1 VSEETRSPP
10 RKKKKPAR
18 TPRGEGGTERPSR
31 SLLALAILGFLV
43 LLVMLT
49 AMFPKGGD
57 PIDEIEF
64 RKRLAKNEVE
74 EITFRGDTLALIKLA
89 PGELKDPTQSRER
102 TITYTSIHD
111 LETAKAEILKTIE
124 QSQKPLPDG
133 SPAKA
138 PITTKVK
145 PPEPQ
150 SQIPQV
156 LMYLLFLVVPVGVI
170 YWLFVRQMRG
180 QGGPGN
186 VLSFGKSRHRVAS
199 RDKTGVT
206 LDDVAG
212 ADEAKEEVK
221 EIIEFLRNPKKFSRL
236 GGRIPKGVL
245 LIGAPGTGKT
255 LLAKAAAGE
264 ADVPFFSV
272 CGSDFVE
279 MFVGVGASRVRDL
292 FEKAKENSPCIVFL
306 DEVDA
311 VGRRRGSGLGG
322 GHDEREQTLNQILV
336 EMDGFDT
343 DKGIIVVA
351 ATNRPDILDPA
362 LLRPG
367 RFDRQIVLDLPD
379 VKGREQILQVHA
391 ARVKLGTDVDLRR
404 LAQATTGFS
413 GAELEA
419 VVNEAALRAALHDRD
434 AITRE
439 DLDESRDK
447 VRWGRQKKS
456 RVILEEDRRA
466 TAYHEAGHALVAAK
480 HEGAQLLHKVTIIP
494 RGAAAGATMF
504 MPHKDEI
511 SLKKKQALAQM
522 ATLYGGRLGELIATD
537 DLSTGASND
546 IEQATNIARRM
557 VCEWGFSDELGP
569 INYTQEQDTVFLGRE
584 ITRTQNHSEAT
595 AKKIDDEVKKIIE
608 SSYERAND
616 LIKKHRDGLDRL
628 AEALLRFETI
638 TGEEVMVLLD
648 GKLPIDLRRDEPVA
662 RPARE
667 PAEAEPESEDERRPE
682 LGSGPQPAGA
692 MA

>member
-1 VSEETRSPP
+1 VSEETRTPQT
-10 RKKKKPAR
+10 RKKKKTGR
-18 TPRGEGGTERPSR
+18 TPRGEERPSR
-31 SLLALAILGFLV
+31 SLLMLAILGFLV
-43 LLVMLT
+43 LLFLVSMQISV
-49 AMFPKGGD
+49 AREK
-57 PIDEIEF
+57 IDETEF
-64 RKRLAKNEVE
+64 RKLLVKGDVTEV
-74 EITFRGDTLALIKLA
+74 TFHGETEAFIKLKPGDMKGESGPRERVLSFLDA
-89 PGELKDPTQSRER
+89 KDAAGEKDTIFKLKGELKDT
-102 TITYTSIHD
+102 HKLDD
-111 LETAKAEILKTIE
+111 LVV
-124 QSQKPLPDG
+124 
-133 SPAKA
+133 
-138 PITTKVK
+138 KVE
-145 PPEPQ
+145 PP
-150 SQIPQV
+150 SQIPQFVAFV
-156 LMYLLFLVVPVGVI
+156 LPFAALCVLLWWVFK
-170 YWLFVRQMRG
+170 RQMNG

-186 VLSFGKSRHRVAS
+186 VLAFGKSRHRVAS

-212 ADEAKEEVK
+212 CDEAKEEVK
-221 EIIEFLRNPKKFSRL
+221 EIIEFLRNPRKFSRL

-264 ADVPFFSV
+264 AEVPFFSV

-292 FEKAKENSPCIVFL
+292 FEKAKENSPCIIFL

-343 DKGIIVVA
+343 DKGIIVMA

-379 VKGREQILQVHA
+379 VKGREQILGVHS
-391 ARVKLGTDVDLRR
+391 ARVKLAADVDLRR

-419 VVNEAALRAALHDRD
+419 VVNEAALRAALHDRES
-434 AITRE
+434 IGRE
-439 DLDESRDK
+439 DLDEARDK

-456 RVILEEDRRA
+456 RVLLEEDRRA
-466 TAYHEAGHALVAAK
+466 TAYHEAGHALVAAR
-480 HEGAQLLHKVTIIP
+480 HEGSQLLHKVTIIP

-504 MPHKDEI
+504 MPAKDEI
-511 SLKKKQALAQM
+511 SLKRQQALAQI
-522 ATLYGGRLGELIATD
+522 ATLFGGRLGELIATN

-546 IEQATNIARRM
+546 IEQATHLARRM
-557 VCEWGFSDELGP
+557 VCEWGMSDELGP
-569 INYTQEQDTVFLGRE
+569 INYSQEQDTVFLGRE
-584 ITRTQNHSEAT
+584 ITRTQNHSEHT
-595 AKKIDDEVKKIIE
+595 AQKIDAEVRKIVDGGYKKAQE
-608 SSYERAND
+608 
-616 LIKKHRDGLDRL
+616 LITKNRDGLDRI

-638 TGEEVMVLLD
+638 TGEEVATLLD
-648 GKLPIDLRRDEPVA
+648 GKLPIDLRREEPVA
-662 RPARE
+662 RPVRE
-667 PAEAEPESEDERRPE
+667 VVVDEAPEPERRPE
-682 LGSGPQPAGA
+682 LGGGAQPAGA
-692 MA
+692 LA

>member
-1 VSEETRSPP
+1 MPEETRSPP

-43 LLVMLT
+43 LLVLLT

-64 RKRLAKNEVE
+64 RKLLAKNQVE
-74 EITFRGDTLALIKLA
+74 EITFRGETQALIKLL
-89 PGELKDPTQSRER
+89 PGEIKSSNESRER

-111 LETAKAEILKTIE
+111 LETAKGDILKTIE
-124 QSQKPLPDG
+124 QSKGQ
-133 SPAKA
+133 
-138 PITTKVK
+138 ITTKVK

-186 VLSFGKSRHRVAS
+186 VLSFGKSRHRIAS

-292 FEKAKENSPCIVFL
+292 FEKAKENSPCIIFL

-379 VKGREQILQVHA
+379 VKGREQILLVHA

-456 RVILEEDRRA
+456 RVVLEEDRRA

-480 HEGAQLLHKVTIIP
+480 HEAAQLLHKVTIIP
-494 RGAAAGATMF
+494 RGASAGATMF

-522 ATLYGGRLGELIATD
+522 ATLYGGRLGELIATN

-546 IEQATNIARRM
+546 IEQATAIARRM

-569 INYTQEQDTVFLGRE
+569 VNYTQEQDTVFLGRE
-584 ITRTQNHSEAT
+584 ITRTQNHSEST

-608 SSYERAND
+608 AAYERAND
-616 LIKKHRDGLDRL
+616 LIKKNRDGLDRI

-638 TGEEVMVLLD
+638 TGEEVMILLD
-648 GKLPIDLRRDEPVA
+648 GKLPIDLRREEPLA
-662 RPARE
+662 RPVRE
-667 PAEAEPESEDERRPE
+667 PAEASPEEDEPQRRPE